1 MSEDVLSLLDQ
12 LSESSEQSIS
22 AETAKFTKAM
32 ERYQNEAQSIQTTL
46 QALYGQMSQQ
56 IRTPRKSPSQVHVT
70 EQMVANLQE
79 RIERLD
85 DERKELSEQMNR
97 IANITDLSSSPSRI
111 RSPRLMSSMQLSG
124 LSPREST
131 PSTSSD
137 LEALRQENR
146 ILRAQLRV
154 ERQQNDELKRGF
166 SKTISLLTKQC
177 ESFTRT
183 VAGTVK
189 DKVSQIDDMKRDLMT
204 AIVRNHARQDAFNH
218 VSSEIASNR
227 AAIAETLD
235 SFKAAMFSAKFMALS
250 SIRSQKLSQSPEP
263 SFRESFVSEK
273 SKSATRTMSPRSP
286 DRRSQLLA
294 MGFDALSSSVLKNF
308 GDGRAVRPVSEIMAD
323 STEFANYITEIC
335 QMQEKGIK
343 KLNHD
348 LDAMTAKLDDA
359 NEQLRSRSVSKEV
372 AEMVQK
378 VLASLKTVSEEM
390 ASQHTALIS
399 KLT

>member
-111 RSPRLMSSMQLSG
+111 RSPRIMSSMQLSG

-137 LEALRQENR
+137 IEALRQENR
-146 ILRAQLRV
+146 MLRAQLRV

-183 VAGTVK
+183 VTGTVK
-189 DKVSQIDDMKRDLMT
+189 DKVSQIDDMKRALMT

-218 VSSEIASNR
+218 VSSEIASSR
-227 AAIAETLD
+227 AAIADTLD

-250 SIRSQKLSQSPEP
+250 SIRSRQSSEP
-263 SFRESFVSEK
+263 SFRESFTSEK
-273 SKSATRTMSPRSP
+273 SRSASRSLSPRSP

-308 GDGRAVRPVSEIMAD
+308 GNGRAVRPVSEMISD

-335 QMQEKGIK
+335 QMQEQGIK
-343 KLNHD
+343 KLNRD
-348 LDAMTAKLDDA
+348 LDAMTTKLDDA
-359 NEQLRSRSVSKEV
+359 NEQLKSRSVSKEV
-372 AEMVQK
+372 VEMVQK
-378 VLASLKTVSEEM
+378 VLASLKSVSEEM
-390 ASQHTALIS
+390 ASQHSALIS